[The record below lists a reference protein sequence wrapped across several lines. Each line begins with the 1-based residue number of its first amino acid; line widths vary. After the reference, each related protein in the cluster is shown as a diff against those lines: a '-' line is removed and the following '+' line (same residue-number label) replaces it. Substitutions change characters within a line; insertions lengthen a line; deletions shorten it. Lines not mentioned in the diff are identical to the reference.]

1 MLTEAIIQTSNPTSL
16 KLDDVDHDEI
26 LILKSI
32 SNLSSVKVTQ
42 FMGDFAREGSYY
54 QGRRGEKRNPVINL
68 KLNPNY
74 KLDIE
79 VSDIREMLYRMF
91 FEPQRD
97 SDGVQVLLKDDRK
110 PDRYFIGYSET
121 FETDS
126 WAKEQTCAI
135 SLMTTDAYLRSAE
148 LTAAT
153 NALGWFSLPFDYEGS
168 ADTGLEMTLKILQIS
183 DRITLLNGDDIM
195 TFDGSFLP
203 GDILYVNTS
212 QGQRSITL
220 NDVDKMSLLS
230 SGPDWMQLKE
240 QGNVLKVYG
249 DTVNDGKAVL
259 TSYSYRAAWWGI

>member
-1 MLTEAIIQTSNPTSL
+1 MLTEAIIQTSTPTSL
-16 KLDDVDHDEI
+16 KLDDVDPDEI

-54 QGRRGEKRNPVINL
+54 QGRRAEKRNPVINL

-74 KLDIE
+74 TEDIE
-79 VSDIREMLYRMF
+79 VSDIREMLFRMF

-126 WAKEQTCAI
+126 WSKDQTCAI
-135 SLMTTDAYLRSAE
+135 SLITTDAYLRSAE
-148 LTAAT
+148 LTEAT
-153 NALGWFSLPFDYEGS
+153 NALGWFTLPFNYEGS
-168 ADTGLEMTLKILQIS
+168 ADTGLEMTFKVLQVG
-183 DRITLLNGDDIM
+183 DLLTIVNGADIM
-195 TFDGSFLP
+195 TFEGSFVP
-203 GDILYVNTS
+203 GDILYINTT

-220 NDVDKMSLLS
+220 NGEDKMSLLT
-230 SGPDWMQLKE
+230 SGPEWMQLKE
-240 QGNVLKVYG
+240 QGNLLKIYG
-249 DTVNDGKAVL
+249 NAEGDGKAVL